1 MDLVGKLAVVTGGAE
16 GIGAAIVRG
25 LLAEGADIV
34 AVDVKP
40 VDEAALRRG
49 MVAEAQRIGSVLC
62 DVTSPAAIADSCAR
76 INAEWGPVSILV
88 NNVGG
93 SGAVPAPGLEAT
105 TDEVWEH
112 VMALNLGAAMRFS
125 RGLVAGMKSL
135 GDGRIVNITSTLR
148 DGIPGPSDTLR
159 APLPYVTAKSALVGF
174 TKQLAI
180 ELGPFGI
187 SVNAVAPGLTL
198 PDENARLTQRF
209 RALPPEVQRRL
220 TATIA
225 LGRPA
230 VGTDIAAM
238 VCFLAQP
245 RGAYVSGQVI
255 SVSGGPWA

>member
-1 MDLVGKLAVVTGGAE
+1 
-16 GIGAAIVRG
+16 
-25 LLAEGADIV
+25 
-34 AVDVKP
+34 
-40 VDEAALRRG
+40 
-49 MVAEAQRIGSVLC
+49 
-62 DVTSPAAIADSCAR
+62 
-76 INAEWGPVSILV
+76 
-88 NNVGG
+88 
-93 SGAVPAPGLEAT
+93 
-105 TDEVWEH
+105 
-112 VMALNLGAAMRFS
+112 
-125 RGLVAGMKSL
+125 MKSL

-174 TKQLAI
+174 TRQLAI

-209 RALPPEVQRRL
+209 RALPEEVQKKL
-220 TATIA
+220 TSTIA

-230 VGTDIAAM
+230 IGTDIANM